1 MIEIIDLNKSFADKQ
16 VLFNI
21 NAQFKPG
28 RPNLIIGASGG
39 GKSVLLKCMVGLVKP
54 ETGHIMYSGRDF
66 VQLEYEQMKELRREI
81 GMLFQ
86 ATALFDSLT
95 VEDNVA
101 FPLKMFS
108 NMSEEERIARV
119 NFCLKRVHLDNA
131 NKKYPAEIS
140 GGMKKRVGIARAIA
154 LDIKY
159 LYCDEPNSGL
169 DPITSRVIDELLDDI
184 TREYGI
190 TTVIISHDMK
200 SAYDIG
206 EHIVFLYKG
215 KNFWEGN
222 RNEIDIARKSIPEL
236 DAFIRSS
243 QF

>member
-1 MIEIIDLNKSFADKQ
+1 
-16 VLFNI
+16 
-21 NAQFKPG
+21 
-28 RPNLIIGASGG
+28 
-39 GKSVLLKCMVGLVKP
+39 
-54 ETGHIMYSGRDF
+54 
-66 VQLEYEQMKELRREI
+66 
-81 GMLFQ
+81 MLFQ

-108 NMSEEERIARV
+108 NMSDEERVARV

-131 NKKYPAEIS
+131 NKKFPAEIS

-215 KNFWEGN
+215 RNFWEGN
-222 RNEIDIARKSIPEL
+222 RGDIDNARKEIPEL